1 MMARSC
7 APAVLAAALVA
18 CATAAEWFPV
28 SSTGMEYMY
37 ESDAPTDYAGAKAA
51 CAEYGDDASVA
62 SPTNQEAADVIYNLQ
77 PSSGAMFQT
86 RYLGLVN
93 QNTKCKNVPPTFEWD
108 SGRAYVEAG
117 SARWQVGEPSQWRC
131 KEKCVVTGASR
142 RVDWQNGRWN
152 DVKCNQKFGYV
163 CQRPFKTKVHEL
175 QVISLTHVCPG
186 IKPVRDGLE
195 QCLKTTMD
203 TSCEY
208 DSIAVRKI
216 GNGVVV
222 SALVREANPDQTKVD
237 RNGATPMQETCIV
250 SLSAALVQCTD
261 DCPQVEPSFQPF
273 TTCADGI
280 KNGFE
285 EGADC
290 GGNDCRKCTQDEL
303 LSRGPQGASTGGD
316 PHYVVGLTHG
326 INLCYDVHGT
336 PGDILNLVSGPN
348 LLVNSLVISA
358 PGVVS
363 GTYHGAIGFV
373 ATQPNT
379 PPGRKVGKDVL
390 TVMSDGTVRFNNEMI
405 LASVASSHS
414 GVEMDVAF
422 VAGKQVTMTMR
433 STGAKFLVTF
443 ISGSRGNAHLDLAV
457 LNQAGL
463 QGTQGI
469 IGQFVQADA
478 SLSPKDDRAS
488 ILTVNDRSVEVVA
501 RTMPEIA
508 GAHAECFKYMDLQA
522 SGLLAGAVED
532 YRVAGIY
539 EAPRK
544 FNLFAALRTEAGGI
558 VDDFV
563 KETVKVE
570 RAKAAS
576 TAAKMHA
583 ALEKLGAPTDNVGS
597 IEEARNTLITVA
609 SKKHGVA
616 VEIFQALSNEDLAS
630 RAERM

>member
-1 MMARSC
+1 MARSVS
-7 APAVLAAALVA
+7 AVLAAALVA
-18 CATAAEWFPV
+18 CAAAEQWFPV
-28 SSTGMEYMY
+28 ASTGMEYMY
-37 ESDAPTDYAGAKAA
+37 VSDAPTNYAGARDA
-51 CAEYGDDASVA
+51 CSRFDDGSVA
-62 SPTNQEAADVIYNLQ
+62 SPTNQEAADIIYNLQ
-77 PSSGAMFQT
+77 PSSGPKFQT

-108 SGRAYVEAG
+108 SGMAYVEAG
-117 SARWQVGEPSQWRC
+117 SGRWQEGEPSQWRC
-131 KEKCVVTGASR
+131 KEKCVVTGSTTRA
-142 RVDWQNGRWN
+142 DWQNGRWN
-152 DVKCNQKFGYV
+152 DVKCNQKYGYV

-175 QVISLTHVCPG
+175 QAISLTHVCPAA
-186 IKPVRDGLE
+186 KPVKDGLE
-195 QCLKTTMD
+195 QCLKSTMD
-203 TSCEY
+203 NSCEY
-208 DSIAVRKI
+208 DSVAVRKTK
-216 GNGVVV
+216 NGVIV
-222 SALVREANPDQTKVD
+222 SALVREENPDKTKVD
-237 RNGATPMQETCIV
+237 KNGATPMQETCIV
-250 SLSAALVQCTD
+250 SLSAALVKCAD

-285 EGADC
+285 EADDC
-290 GGNDCRKCTQDEL
+290 GGNDCRKCSQDEL
-303 LSRGPQGASTGGD
+303 LNRGSQFDFTGGD
-316 PHYVVGLTHG
+316 PHYVVSLTHG

-379 PPGRKVGKDVL
+379 PPGRRGGKDSL

-405 LASVASSHS
+405 LASTASNHS

-433 STGAKFLVTF
+433 STGTKFLVTF

-457 LNQAGL
+457 LDQAGL
-463 QGTQGI
+463 QGSRGI
-469 IGQFVQADA
+469 VGQFVQADA

-508 GAHAECFKYMDLQA
+508 GVHAECFKYMDLQA
-522 SGLLAGAVED
+522 SGILAGAVED
-532 YRVAGIY
+532 YQVAGIY
-539 EAPRK
+539 DAPRK
-544 FNLFAALRTEAGGI
+544 FNLFTVSRTEAGSI

-563 KETVKVE
+563 KETIKVE
-570 RAKAAS
+570 KAKTAS
-576 TAAKMHA
+576 VAAKMHA
-583 ALEKLGAPTDNVGS
+583 ALAKLGASVDDVGS
-597 IEEARNTLITVA
+597 VEEARNTLINVA

-616 VEIFQALSNEDLAS
+616 VEIFQAMSNEDLAA
-630 RAERM
+630 RAGRM